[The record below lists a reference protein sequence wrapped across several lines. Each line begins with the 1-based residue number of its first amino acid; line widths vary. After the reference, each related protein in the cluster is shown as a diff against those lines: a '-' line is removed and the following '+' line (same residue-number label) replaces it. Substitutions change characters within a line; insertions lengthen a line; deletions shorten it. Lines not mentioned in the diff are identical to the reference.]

1 MGVVTIDDVAT
12 VNDDEAEED
21 LMRLGGVSEIDLH
34 GNVMRV
40 VRGRF
45 ALLVV
50 NLLNAVVASM
60 VIGAF

>member
-1 MGVVTIDDVAT
+1 MVTIDDVAT

-34 GNVMRV
+34 CNVMRV